1 MQADKSQEEP
11 VVKAVLEKLNFKHH
25 NPEDCLC
32 GSCQCGRHLCKFKLV
47 KPDFVKKSSY
57 RSQFPAK
64 NAINSETIIAKETKL
79 LNAGSLVFKSVYNQA
94 FKQGEGDKLQRP
106 HPQNNIK

>member
-32 GSCQCGRHLCKFKLV
+32 GSC
-47 KPDFVKKSSY
+47 
-57 RSQFPAK
+57 
-64 NAINSETIIAKETKL
+64 
-79 LNAGSLVFKSVYNQA
+79 
-94 FKQGEGDKLQRP
+94 
-106 HPQNNIK
+106 